1 MAVPMLHLQQLK
13 NGCHSGCV
21 LVPADGGSGH
31 QLPRMWLADRMMGLV
46 FLALSASSNHY
57 CQISNASMNLSS
69 YAYTA
74 DNCGHQLLWA
84 LLFDPSAIKQ
94 ARRDTEGR
102 RHGSGR
108 VHVLYL

>member
-46 FLALSASSNHY
+46 FLALCQQQPLLPDLQCKHEPEQLCLY
-57 CQISNASMNLSS
+57 CRQ
-69 YAYTA
+69 
-74 DNCGHQLLWA
+74 LWA
-84 LLFDPSAIKQ
+84 PTTLGTII
-94 ARRDTEGR
+94 
-102 RHGSGR
+102 
-108 VHVLYL
+108 